1 MFPLRPC
8 SSRAFLTEGCSRV
21 DARGAVGGPC
31 GRKRLLWFAA
41 GSRGGSL
48 GLWFVESVREV
59 GRGETSFTWRCCA
72 LGAVGMLSRV
82 GDVDARS
89 FEGSNKARRD
99 GWICAS
105 PLLSCGDLVSW
116 A

>member
-1 MFPLRPC
+1 M
-8 SSRAFLTEGCSRV
+8 V

-31 GRKRLLWFAA
+31 CGKRLLWLAA

-48 GLWFVESVREV
+48 VLGFVESVREV

-72 LGAVGMLSRV
+72 LGAVGTLSRV

-89 FEGSNKARRD
+89 FVGSNKARRD
-99 GWICAS
+99 G
-105 PLLSCGDLVSW
+105 
-116 A
+116 